1 VAEATMLR
9 GEGWH
14 FFRMGRLVER
24 ADKTSRLLD
33 VKYYILLPSLT
44 DVGTP
49 VGMYRNPAEQ
59 RLGQLRS
66 ELAYADTEHIIKR
79 GLHEF
84 LDGFQTKL
92 NLVDQCIYDTFFAL
106 RPIGASAPYRPN
118 Q

>member
-1 VAEATMLR
+1 MLDHEFPR
-9 GEGWH
+9 SIH
-14 FFRMGRLVER
+14 HCLT
-24 ADKTSRLLD
+24 AAND
-33 VKYYILLPSLT
+33 SLHSIS
-44 DVGTP
+44 GTP
-49 VGMYRNPAEQ
+49 VGTYRNPAEQ
-59 RLGQLRS
+59 RLGQLRA

-92 NLVDQCIYDTFFAL
+92 NLADQCIYDTFFAL